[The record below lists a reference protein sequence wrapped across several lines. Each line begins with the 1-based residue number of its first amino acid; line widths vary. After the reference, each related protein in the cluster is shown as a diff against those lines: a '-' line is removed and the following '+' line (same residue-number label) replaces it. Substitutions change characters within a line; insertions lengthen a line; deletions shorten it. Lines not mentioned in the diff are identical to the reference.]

1 MPTVCAV
8 VVSLPERHELLKE
21 ALDSVH
27 AQTRKPDD
35 VVVGI
40 DSRHYGEAGNM
51 NRLIAATDCEWLA
64 FLHDDDVWLPE
75 HLAVAERHFETADVI
90 VAKVTLVGRDHIEA
104 QHDNFGDLRF
114 TNWFPPSAVIARKS
128 VFGKWIDK
136 TPDKC
141 WVDWA
146 NWNRLLDAGARFV
159 HTNEATFLYRF
170 GDWDNGSFR
179 SATAQQAP
187 GWEFTGK

>member
-1 MPTVCAV
+1 MSTICAV

-27 AQTRKPDD
+27 AQRRKPDD
-35 VVVGI
+35 VVIGV

-51 NRLIAATDCEWLA
+51 NRLIRATDAEWLA
-64 FLHDDDVWLPE
+64 FLHDDDIWLPD
-75 HLAVAERHFETADVI
+75 HLEAAEFYVDDHDVI
-90 VAKVTLVGRDHIEA
+90 VARVTLVGREHIER
-104 QHDNFGDLRF
+104 QHDDFRDLRH
-114 TNWFPPSAVIARKS
+114 TNWFPPSAVVVRKS
-128 VFGKWIDK
+128 VFGEWCDK
-136 TPDKC
+136 NERHC

-170 GDWDNGSFR
+170 GEWDNGSFKI
-179 SATAQQAP
+179 TPKP
-187 GWEFTGK
+187 GWETSK